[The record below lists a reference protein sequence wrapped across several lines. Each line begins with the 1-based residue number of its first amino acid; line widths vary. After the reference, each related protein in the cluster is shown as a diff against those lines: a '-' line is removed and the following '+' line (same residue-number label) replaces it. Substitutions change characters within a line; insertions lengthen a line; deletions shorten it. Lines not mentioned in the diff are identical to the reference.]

1 MPGPKAIRKFAFTD
15 HALFEM
21 ARRGISE
28 DQVAAVLAK
37 PEQFESVRQGRM
49 VYQSKI
55 GYGEPSE
62 EYILRV
68 FVDTDRN
75 PPQVVTAYRTSKIEK
90 YWR

>member
-1 MPGPKAIRKFAFTD
+1 MPAPKPIRNFSFTD

-37 PEQFESVRQGRM
+37 PEQSESVRKGRK
-49 VYQSKI
+49 VYQSKLRF
-55 GYGEPSE
+55 GEPSK

-68 FVDTDRN
+68 FVDTGRN
-75 PPQVVTAYRTSKIEK
+75 PPQIVTVYRTSKIEK

>member
-1 MPGPKAIRKFAFTD
+1 MPAPKPIRIFVFTD

-37 PEQFESVRQGRM
+37 PEQTESVRKGRR

-55 GYGEPSE
+55 NFGEPPQG
-62 EYILRV
+62 YILRV
-68 FVDTDRN
+68 FVDIDRD

>member
-1 MPGPKAIRKFAFTD
+1 MPAPKPVKKFIFTD
-15 HALFEM
+15 HALSEM

-28 DQVAAVLAK
+28 DEVSLVLSR
-37 PEQFESVRQGRM
+37 PEQSESIRTGRK
-49 VYQSKI
+49 VYQSKS
-55 GYGEPSE
+55 YSDKQLK

-68 FVDTDRN
+68 FVDVDRN

>member
-1 MPGPKAIRKFAFTD
+1 MPAAKPVHNFIFTD
-15 HALFEM
+15 HALSKM

-28 DQVAAVLAK
+28 DQVAAVLVK
-37 PEQFESVRQGRM
+37 PEQSDSVRKGRT
-49 VYQSKI
+49 VYQSKFSF
-55 GYGEPSE
+55 GEPSK

-68 FVDTDRN
+68 FVDIDRN